1 MTASDSAAF
10 GDIVQPDRL
19 APVEGVHSEI
29 DGFGLDERRQRG
41 VRRVVD
47 QVGDGA
53 SPPRR

>member
-10 GDIVQPDRL
+10 GDIVQPNRH